1 MRSPK
6 QKARAKPRCAWATG
20 DPLLVTYHDSEWG
33 IPSFDDRHLFELLS
47 LEGAQAGLSWLTILR
62 KRAGYGRAFAR
73 FDVKKVARFTHR
85 DVQRLLRNP
94 DIIRNRGKIE
104 SVITN
109 ARAVLELANE
119 TGSLSNYLWS
129 FAGKPKQE
137 ARTSLSKIPSETPE
151 SRALSK
157 DLRKRGF
164 RFVGP
169 TTCYAFM
176 QAVGMVNDHE
186 VGCFCYRPIQKL
198 ASGLDRASRRPI
210 SAGSPVHTPTS
221 RTSTSS
227 PKSRSSSV
235 GSR

>member
-1 MRSPK
+1 MS
-6 QKARAKPRCAWATG
+6 RAKSRCTWATG
-20 DPLLVTYHDSEWG
+20 DPLLLAYHDSEWG
-33 IPSFDDRHLFELLS
+33 LPSYDDQHLFELLS

-62 KRAGYGRAFAR
+62 KRAGYRRAFAN
-73 FDVKKVARFTHR
+73 FNAQKVARFTRR
-85 DVQRLLRNP
+85 DVERLLRNP
-94 DIIRNRGKIE
+94 DIVRNRGKIE

-109 ARAVLELANE
+109 ARGVLEVARE
-119 TGSLSNYLWS
+119 SGSFSNYLWS
-129 FAGKPKQE
+129 FAGKPKQD
-137 ARTSLSKIPSETPE
+137 ARTSLSKIPSETPA

-169 TTCYAFM
+169 TTCYALM

-186 VGCFCYRPIQKL
+186 VGCFCYRPIQRL
-198 ASGLDRASRRPI
+198 ASELDRTPKRA
-210 SAGSPVHTPTS
+210 HTAMS